1 MKYGPKV
8 GINIFKP
15 MSIIRY
21 PTGGGDK
28 GWKKTI
34 LICVAVVLIS
44 TLPIYALDSYNTTY
58 NQTVNS
64 AEHQSHNDNGQL
76 SAIKNGISGKYKDVQ
91 DLRLKILQIL
101 EEIRLLRH
109 GNETSSLFR
118 YELEEEYA
126 ELQSKMRSIIR
137 W

>member
-1 MKYGPKV
+1 MY
-8 GINIFKP
+8 
-15 MSIIRY
+15 S
-21 PTGGGDK
+21 TGGGDK

-64 AEHQSHNDNGQL
+64 VEHQSHNDNGQL

-101 EEIRLLRH
+101 EEIRLLRQ

-126 ELQSKMRSIIR
+126 ELQSKMRSII
-137 W
+137 